1 MMEVMVDS
9 ADSNHNT
16 VSSIVE
22 NGERKPA
29 SPSSIQAPS
38 QEVEEKMS
46 VGRESSLASLT
57 MVESGSMRQ
66 IVKKSKEKSKM
77 GNTMKIENIQK
88 KYQDLLT
95 SKLGSKKLQ

>member
-9 ADSNHNT
+9 VDSNQNT

-38 QEVEEKMS
+38 QEVEEKIS

-66 IVKKSKEKSKM
+66 IVTKSKDKGKM
-77 GNTMKIENIQK
+77 ANTMKIENIQK

-95 SKLGSKKLQ
+95 SKLGSKKV

>member
-9 ADSNHNT
+9 VDSNHNT

-38 QEVEEKMS
+38 QEVEEKIS

-66 IVKKSKEKSKM
+66 IVTKSKDKGKM
-77 GNTMKIENIQK
+77 ANTMKIENIQK

-95 SKLGSKKLQ
+95 SKLGSKKV

>member
-1 MMEVMVDS
+1 MEVMVDS
-9 ADSNHNT
+9 VDSNQNT

-38 QEVEEKMS
+38 QEVEEKIS

-66 IVKKSKEKSKM
+66 IVTKSKDKGKM
-77 GNTMKIENIQK
+77 ANTMKIENIQK

-95 SKLGSKKLQ
+95 SKLGSKKV